1 MKTGPGRRGGMMRCS
16 LGQPGRSVCV
26 CVCGMR
32 VCTVRYAAAPQAKTV
47 GITSHP
53 TPPVPAPARLL
64 PLVLPLLTPPIAI
77 FTLCT
82 CKRNC
87 TNGIISC
94 FLPLPRREAASHFVL
109 FCLSFWFAFVLDSF
123 NFSYPTPLAPCANT
137 AAVAAAASA
146 ACLPCRRF
154 IFISLTRALIF
165 SLSCV
170 RSQLQQNQSK
180 ESKGTR
186 RQSPST
192 SLSASQPQNEQN
204 FFVFLWGV
212 SNNFWLIEL
221 LIKLIEMQREAATT
235 LVNKNNVDWIKYFKA
250 YCTSS
255 ERERERET
263 KDREGCQES
272 VSAQDK
278 VKLTHTHTYKHT
290 GMCCMWC
297 VCGATFN

>member
-1 MKTGPGRRGGMMRCS
+1 MLRFS
-16 LGQPGRSVCV
+16 LGQPGRSACV
-26 CVCGMR
+26 CVE
-32 VCTVRYAAAPQAKTV
+32 YAQLDTRRHRKLKQLASLL
-47 GITSHP
+47 ILL
-53 TPPVPAPARLL
+53 PPHCLPPRQL

-123 NFSYPTPLAPCANT
+123 NFSYSTPRPVQIQQRQQQQQPA
-137 AAVAAAASA
+137 
-146 ACLPCRRF
+146 LPAF
-154 IFISLTRALIF
+154 HLSLSHSRSLLFSRLRAL
-165 SLSCV
+165 SV
-170 RSQLQQNQSK
+170 TAKSK
-180 ESKGTR
+180 QRKAHVVS

-192 SLSASQPQNEQN
+192 STSSSSPQNEQN

-221 LIKLIEMQREAATT
+221 LIKLIEMQREAATATATT

-250 YCTSS
+250 YCTGSKS
-255 ERERERET
+255 ERERERERET
-263 KDREGCQES
+263 ELREGYKES
-272 VSAQDK
+272 K
-278 VKLTHTHTYKHT
+278 TK
-290 GMCCMWC
+290 
-297 VCGATFN
+297 